1 MEDFKKDENQME
13 ENKNEEGGT
22 PTPSQ
27 ENSGEQF
34 TDNSDLTPEEF
45 EKELE
50 GAEDEGSSDS
60 GNQDNGATEQ
70 NASDDKNKD
79 DLSQNAQN
87 ETEPNTADG
96 SLDEN
101 SNPFEDKDKPQEK
114 LLTQSQVNELVGKAR
129 KEGRESAM
137 KDLLLRYGVNDEN
150 ELNDIFGRG
159 QAYDDLD
166 YDYQNQGKSYKDAM
180 AENALL
186 KSHIDEGRWDDVKL
200 ILSGKGLEINAEN
213 IAALLPTHPEWNGN
227 SLNANNV
234 GPELLTKDGAEQLVD
249 NQYQNAANQMGMKKP
264 GVLKKLGN
272 EPNPPA
278 REKSEEEL
286 AAELYG
292 W

>member
-1 MEDFKKDENQME
+1 MEELKKEEENQME

-27 ENSGEQF
+27 EENNDEQQPQQQEF

-45 EKELE
+45 EKEL
-50 GAEDEGSSDS
+50 SK
-60 GNQDNGATEQ
+60 GNDND
-70 NASDDKNKD
+70 ASNSVEENKD
-79 DLSQNAQN
+79 DLSQNDAQN

-101 SNPFEDKDKPQEK
+101 SNPFEDKNKPQEK

-186 KSHIDEGRWDDVKL
+186 KSHIDESRWDDVKL

-213 IAALLPTHPEWNGN
+213 IATLLPTHPEWNGN
-227 SLNANNV
+227 NLNGSLN
-234 GPELLTKDGAEQLVD
+234 GEPKLLTQDMADQMVNNE
-249 NQYQNAANQMGMKKP
+249 YQNAANQIGSKKP

-278 REKSEEEL
+278 REKTEEEL